1 MESSE
6 SKFNNNVA
14 SGSGTSTHNTKFIQ
28 YVTGFPPGFDSN
40 LVGSNQ
46 GEQPRTKWLDE
57 RCRYHWWRKVGAVK
71 SKPGK
76 RGECDRI
83 KVKKS
88 SINVDDSNEER
99 ARVEVEDMLKL
110 FRKKFEEISENRN
123 NVGDKKGRIDLMA
136 MNELINEGKIIKVCS
151 SRIGHVPGVV
161 VGDKF
166 QYRVELVLVGL
177 HRHFERGIDTM
188 DWGGTK
194 IATCVVANEGLL
206 DNMNDPNVLTYIG
219 EGGNSKAKEL
229 EKRPSDQELKCGNLA
244 LWESKKTNN
253 PVRVVKGFKVN
264 RMCRGRVV
272 QRTEYVYDGLY
283 EVQSCEKKQGLQRNC
298 IFEFKLIRCTGQP
311 AVSYGSCKRK
321 MRFEPN

>member
-1 MESSE
+1 MESRE

-14 SGSGTSTHNTKFIQ
+14 SGSGTSTHNTKYIE

-40 LVGSNQ
+40 LVGSN
-46 GEQPRTKWLDE
+46 PVE

-71 SKPGK
+71 SNPGK
-76 RGECDRI
+76 RGEYDRI

-88 SINVDDSNEER
+88 SINQNDNNGDER
-99 ARVEVEDMLKL
+99 AKIEVENMLKL
-110 FRKKFEEISENRN
+110 FRKKFEEIYENRN
-123 NVGDKKGRIDLMA
+123 NLGDKKGRIDLMA
-136 MNELINEGKIIKVCS
+136 
-151 SRIGHVPGVV
+151 
-161 VGDKF
+161 F

-177 HRHFERGIDTM
+177 HRHLERGIDTM

-194 IATCVVANEGLL
+194 IATCVVANEGHL

-244 LWESKKTNN
+244 LWESKKCNS

-264 RMCRGRVV
+264 RHCRGHVV

-283 EVQSCEKKQGLQRNC
+283 EVRSCEKKQGIGYLS
-298 IFEFKLIRCTGQP
+298 L
-311 AVSYGSCKRK
+311 S
-321 MRFEPN
+321 

>member
-99 ARVEVEDMLKL
+99 ARVEVED
-110 FRKKFEEISENRN
+110 I
-123 NVGDKKGRIDLMA
+123 
-136 MNELINEGKIIKVCS
+136 
-151 SRIGHVPGVV
+151 IGHVPGVV